1 MDRAY
6 PVSPSRP
13 RLDPDR
19 MVFFACLLAL
29 PLALW
34 VA

>member
-1 MDRAY
+1 MDRAH
-6 PVSPSRP
+6 PVSPCRP

-19 MVFFACLLAL
+19 VVFVACLLAL